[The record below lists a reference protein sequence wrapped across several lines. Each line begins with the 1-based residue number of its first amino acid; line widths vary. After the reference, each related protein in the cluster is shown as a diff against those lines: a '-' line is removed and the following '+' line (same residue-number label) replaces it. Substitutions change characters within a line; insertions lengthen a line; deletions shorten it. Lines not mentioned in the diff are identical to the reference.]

1 MIRLILN
8 IVTITNKEGF
18 MEANF
23 LAHFWYFIVGFSLIA
38 YVVLDGFDLGVGM
51 LHVFAKKDED
61 RRIFLNAIGPV
72 WDGNEMWLVIFGGA
86 LFAGFSGAY
95 ATLFSGFYD
104 LAMLFL
110 AALIFRAV
118 AIEFRSKQQ
127 SSSWRSFWDYVFAIA
142 SLTISFGGGVV
153 LGNLIQGVPLNGDK
167 DFMGTLSLF
176 FQPYP
181 VLVGLLAVSLFVMHG
196 AIYLVMKTE
205 GELHDRLRIWAK
217 RGMAL
222 FFFLYFMTTCATLI
236 YLPYMSTRMKEF
248 PMVNIL
254 VVAAF
259 LFFFSI
265 PRLFAKGRD
274 GTAFI
279 FSCLGISSLIGLFGV
294 GTYPF
299 LVRSTIDL
307 ESNSWS
313 IANAA
318 SSLLT
323 LKILALIVLLG
334 VPVVIGYSIYIYKVF
349 KGKVK
354 IGPSSY

>member
-1 MIRLILN
+1 
-8 IVTITNKEGF
+8 
-18 MEANF
+18 MEIHV
-23 LAHFWYFIVGFSLIA
+23 LAHFWYFIVGFALIA

-72 WDGNEMWLVIFGGA
+72 WDGNEMWLVVFGGA
-86 LFAGFSGAY
+86 LFAGFSGVF

-104 LAMLFL
+104 LAMIFL

-118 AIEFRSKQQ
+118 AIEFRSKQK
-127 SSSWRSFWDYVFAIA
+127 SPSWRSFWDYIFAVA
-142 SLTISFGGGVV
+142 SLAISFGGGVV
-153 LGNLIQGVPLNGDK
+153 LGNLILGVPLDQDK
-167 DFMGTLSLF
+167 DFMGTLALF

-181 VLVGLLAVSLFVMHG
+181 VLVGLLAIALFIMHG

-205 GELHDRLRIWAK
+205 GDLHDKLRTWAK
-217 RGMAL
+217 RSMAI

-236 YLPYMSTRMKEF
+236 YLPYMSERMKAF
-248 PMVNIL
+248 PLVNVL
-254 VVAAF
+254 VAAAF

-265 PRLFAKGRD
+265 PKLFSMGKD

-299 LVRSTIDL
+299 LVRSTINL
-307 ESNSWS
+307 ENNSWTIS
-313 IANAA
+313 NAS

-323 LKILALIVLLG
+323 LKVLSVIVLLG
-334 VPVVIGYSIYIYKVF
+334 VPVVLGYSIYIYKVF